1 MTAIDRLFNFE
12 IQKANNLPA
21 VTSPAAAVD
30 VVFPAPGLPLLFGR
44 NMRDTIAGRY
54 QLGRLGRGWTNNFDT
69 SIREDPITHLVTISQ
84 GGGGRFF
91 KRQVD
96 GSYRGAAGEFATLT
110 KANGAFQLRE
120 TSGAFTAFRAD
131 GLLGFM
137 EDPNGNRLNC
147 GWKPACFFQPR
158 RRHELPLRC

>member
-1 MTAIDRLFNFE
+1 MVASLNAKLMVRIGVLR
-12 IQKANNLPA
+12 
-21 VTSPAAAVD
+21 
-30 VVFPAPGLPLLFGR
+30 
-44 NMRDTIAGRY
+44 
-54 QLGRLGRGWTNNFDT
+54 
-69 SIREDPITHLVTISQ
+69 
-84 GGGGRFF
+84 
-91 KRQVD
+91 
-96 GSYRGAAGEFATLT
+96 GEFATLT
-110 KANGAFQLRE
+110 KANGASQLRE